1 MVGAI
6 AAGGR
11 ARPADPRSFGAP
23 RRRISGITVRGSAT
37 VTDPENV
44 GVATRWG
51 TAKVTRRH
59 RLGRPAR
66 HRNGQAADQPA
77 SRQ

>member
-6 AAGGR
+6 TAGGR
-11 ARPADPRSFGAP
+11 AGHADPHSFGAA
-23 RRRISGITVRGSAT
+23 RWRIGGITVRGSAT

-44 GVATRWG
+44 GVVTRWG